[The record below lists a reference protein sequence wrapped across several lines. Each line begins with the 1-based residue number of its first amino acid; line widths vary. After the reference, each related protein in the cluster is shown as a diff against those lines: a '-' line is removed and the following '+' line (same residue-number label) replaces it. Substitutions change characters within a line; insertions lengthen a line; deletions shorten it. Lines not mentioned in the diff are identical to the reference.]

1 MTQNESSGLD
11 LAFQNQVYCT
21 RDVNFLNNFE
31 NVLTN
36 KIVCKSELFCQK
48 KKKKKKKTPKLAQP
62 RF

>member
-21 RDVNFLNNFE
+21 RDVSFLNNFE

-36 KIVCKSELFCQK
+36 KIVCKSELFCK
-48 KKKKKKKTPKLAQP
+48 KNKKNKKNKPQN
-62 RF
+62 